1 MAPVSKRSIH
11 PDSRARLRSTPPA
24 SQRPEPQGREAD
36 PSERSIQT
44 HLVGT
49 LGREIISGLYP
60 PGSLL
65 PNVEEMCARFS
76 VSRTALREAYSQL
89 TAKALIAARPKV
101 GTRVRA
107 RAEWQLFDPDVL
119 AWHLQTSPSE
129 AFISNLYVLRQM
141 VEPAAAALAATTR
154 ASATIERI
162 AGAYGRMERFH
173 DGSGDL
179 IEADL
184 EFHMGI
190 LEATENPFL
199 AALGG
204 LIHAS
209 LQCTFKFS
217 WEGAERIHGDR
228 LRQHAEVLRAIR
240 AGSPKVAAKR
250 MSELLHDSLDYVR
263 VFFRNREA
271 TRPAANASPRGKVQR
286 TRSTR

>member
-1 MAPVSKRSIH
+1 MAPVSKRSINT
-11 PDSRARLRSTPPA
+11 DSHASLRSTPPA
-24 SQRPEPQGREAD
+24 SNRPARRRREAEA
-36 PSERSIQT
+36 SERSIQT

-49 LGREIISGLYP
+49 LGREIVGGLYP

-65 PNVEEMCARFS
+65 PNVAEMCARFS

-89 TAKALIAARPKV
+89 TAKALISARPKV

-107 RAEWQLFDPDVL
+107 RAEWQIFDADVL

-141 VEPAAAALAATTR
+141 VEPAAAALAATT
-154 ASATIERI
+154 ASPATIDRI
-162 AGAYGRMERFH
+162 ADAYARMERFH

-184 EFHMGI
+184 DFHMGI
-190 LEATENPFL
+190 LDATGNSFL

-228 LRQHAEVLRAIR
+228 LRQHAEVFRAIR
-240 AGSPKVAAKR
+240 TRSPKVASRR
-250 MSELLHDSLDYVR
+250 MSELLRDSLNDVR
-263 VFFRNREA
+263 AFFRNREA
-271 TRPAANASPRGKVQR
+271 SKTASGARRRRKAP
-286 TRSTR
+286 

>member
-1 MAPVSKRSIH
+1 MAPISKRSTRTE
-11 PDSRARLRSTPPA
+11 SEARLRSTPSA
-24 SQRPEPQGREAD
+24 SNRPEPRKRGRE

-49 LGREIISGLYP
+49 LGRDIVSGVYP

-65 PNVEEMCARFS
+65 PNAEEMCARFS

-101 GTRVRA
+101 GTRVRPA
-107 RAEWQLFDPDVL
+107 SEWQFLDPDVL
-119 AWHLQTSPSE
+119 AWHLQTSPTE
-129 AFISNLYVLRQM
+129 AFIANLHVLRQM

-154 ASATIERI
+154 SPATIERI
-162 AGAYGRMERFH
+162 ADAYGRMERFH

-184 EFHMGI
+184 DFHTGI
-190 LEATENPFL
+190 LEATDNPFL

-209 LQCTFKFS
+209 LQCAFKFS
-217 WEGAERIHGDR
+217 WEGAERIHADR
-228 LRQHAEVLRAIR
+228 LRQHAEVLKAIR
-240 AGSPKVAAKR
+240 AGSPKVASRR
-250 MSELLHDSLDYVR
+250 MSELLSDSLNDVR
-263 VFFRNREA
+263 VFFRKREGA
-271 TRPAANASPRGKVQR
+271 RSSANVGRRGKV
-286 TRSTR
+286 